1 MFYSRE
7 KKKSMEEIVKKVE
20 APDYE
25 TAAKVPCVASRSI
38 STGSYGDDSHRT
50 ATPESK
56 RTVVAS
62 LHHRV
67 RAQGRRRVEWLD
79 ERHR

>member
-25 TAAKVPCVASRSI
+25 TSAEVSCVAPKSVSA
-38 STGSYGDDSHRT
+38 GSYGYDSHRT

-79 ERHR
+79 KRHR